1 GDRAHPRPL
10 RRGAAEA
17 GRHQRGL
24 KPAPRPRGPQP
35 RASCFPGPGRV
46 RTCGRLPT
54 DAGAAGPDAAPR
66 RRGAGPD
73 STGGVATRREARH
86 INGYARGPA
95 TPTAGEPMSQ
105 APHSGPT
112 RAIDRYFASYSA
124 DHRHPLNQRIH
135 VVAVPA
141 ILWSVVA
148 LVWCVPVFGTWTR
161 TGIWAALAM
170 FAAWSFYNRL
180 SRRLGLGM
188 LALFF
193 FCGCVC
199 RLIEMRLGPGVLL
212 AAAAAVFVFA
222 WVAQFVGHHYE

>member
-1 GDRAHPRPL
+1 
-10 RRGAAEA
+10 
-17 GRHQRGL
+17 
-24 KPAPRPRGPQP
+24 
-35 RASCFPGPGRV
+35 
-46 RTCGRLPT
+46 
-54 DAGAAGPDAAPR
+54 
-66 RRGAGPD
+66 
-73 STGGVATRREARH
+73 
-86 INGYARGPA
+86 
-95 TPTAGEPMSQ
+95 MSQ

-199 RLIEMRLGPGVLL
+199 RLIEMRVGPGVLL

-222 WVAQFVGHHYE
+222 WVAQFVGHHYEGRRPSFLTDLVYLLIGPAWVMAKCYRRLGWRY